1 MTISLT
7 FKLKTHHWDFGYT
20 VADFVAKYLKAYF
33 GKDNIEVV
41 DSLTSWKKV
50 GIRFKDNEVAH
61 IQDLVEIAHD
71 KFSDAV
77 DIIGTDFYSA
87 IDDLVNERLS
97 KHSNYIDV
105 NGIKDWAKSE
115 SFESIRFGV
124 DVMFD

>member
-7 FKLKTHHWDFGYT
+7 FKLKTHHWDYGYT

-33 GKDNIEVV
+33 GKDNIEIVG
-41 DSLTSWKKV
+41 SLTSWKKV

-61 IQDLVEIAHD
+61 IQDLIEIAHE

-87 IDDLVNERLS
+87 IDDLVNERDPY
-97 KHSNYIDV
+97 HIDV
-105 NGIKDWAKSE
+105 NDVKEWAE
-115 SFESIRFGV
+115 REGFESIRFGV
-124 DVMFD
+124 DVLFD

>member
-7 FKLKTHHWDFGYT
+7 FKLKDHSWIHGDLVSDFI
-20 VADFVAKYLKAYF
+20 AKYLKAYF
-33 GKDNIEVV
+33 GKDNIEIVGP
-41 DSLTSWKKV
+41 LTSWKKV
-50 GIRFKDNEVAH
+50 GVRFGDNVIAH

-77 DIIGTDFYSA
+77 DVIGTDFYND
-87 IDDLVNERLS
+87 IDNLVNARDP
-97 KHSNYIDV
+97 YRIDANRV
-105 NGIKDWAKSE
+105 KEWAESE

>member
-7 FKLKTHHWDFGYT
+7 FKLKTHHWSYGNV

-33 GKDNIEVV
+33 GNSIEVV

-61 IQDLVEIAHD
+61 IQDLVEIAHE

-87 IDDLVNERLS
+87 IDDLVNERDPY
-97 KHSNYIDV
+97 HIDV
-105 NGIKDWAKSE
+105 RDVKGWAESE
-115 SFESIRFGV
+115 GFESIRFGV
-124 DVMFD
+124 DVLFD